1 MKKIA
6 KILFWSVLFVWMIF
20 LQPQNVMAAEADEI
34 IKELDFTDIN
44 AQTQDLPEKM
54 DFEKMV
60 NKLVTEGTGGLDAGM
75 ICEYIADLFFYE
87 ITAAKPMFLQMFAIG
102 LLFALYGKVMM
113 TRQGYVSQ
121 MSFFIVYLGVVLLL
135 LQSFALISEVVD
147 QGIDRLVAFMT
158 AFVPL
163 YAATLFCS
171 GNAASAGS
179 FYQLAFG
186 LMYLLEL
193 GMKFIFLPGVHV
205 FVLLLLMDNLFEETK
220 LGKMAQLFE
229 DGIRLVLKG
238 GLTAVM
244 GIGVVQSL
252 IVPARDRLSTNS
264 IFNSISAVPGVGN
277 TFGSAA
283 EILLGSGILI
293 KNSIGAAALIL
304 LFVIGMTPLLKSFC
318 DVPPDRCI
326 FGTGRRQPDCAVCA
340 GRCQGMRAFLY
351 HTAGCA
357 AFIFY
362 YHIHDQCFHQF
373 HLLRREENMEV
384 VLTFVKNYFV
394 LMLIFYLLSYLT
406 PKEAYQK
413 YFHFFV
419 SVLVIT
425 VLAQPLLVYVGGMK
439 KEEARQQLHEIV
451 EQMESI
457 EYQEKGENIFE
468 QYLGKVDQKEE

>member
-1 MKKIA
+1 
-6 KILFWSVLFVWMIF
+6 
-20 LQPQNVMAAEADEI
+20 
-34 IKELDFTDIN
+34 
-44 AQTQDLPEKM
+44 
-54 DFEKMV
+54 
-60 NKLVTEGTGGLDAGM
+60 
-75 ICEYIADLFFYE
+75 
-87 ITAAKPMFLQMFAIG
+87 
-102 LLFALYGKVMM
+102 
-113 TRQGYVSQ
+113 
-121 MSFFIVYLGVVLLL
+121 
-135 LQSFALISEVVD
+135 
-147 QGIDRLVAFMT
+147 MT

-264 IFNSISAVPGVGN
+264 IFTHKKQHWRGCPYPSSCNRDD
-277 TFGSAA
+277 TAA
-283 EILLGSGILI
+283 EIF
-293 KNSIGAAALIL
+293 
-304 LFVIGMTPLLKSFC
+304 LFFC

-326 FGTGRRQPDCAVCA
+326 FGTGRRQPDCAVRA

-362 YHIHDQCFHQF
+362 YHIHNQCFHQF

-406 PKEAYQK
+406 PKETYQK